1 MKIALDARWIFSEIS
16 GIGAY
21 TRELIR
27 QFARLD
33 RNHTYLLL
41 FDNDAV
47 RDRTARETGFSAAAN
62 FETALLSHGV
72 FSIANQLLLPA
83 LLRRRNMDVYH
94 STNYMMPLPG
104 AGATRRIV
112 TIHDVIP
119 MIFRDQVARSRKAR
133 MYPVYRRLM
142 IEIGKRADTILT
154 DSRASAADI
163 IRHLGIPPR
172 REQDVRAVY
181 CGVSERFRPAAAPA
195 PKDPSAP
202 RRVLYVGRAD
212 PYKNIGLLIRAFAA
226 VRQRCPFPV
235 ELVVAGSPDPRYP
248 EAGDLARALGVA
260 SHVRW
265 TGYLSDADLVALYQ
279 RADVLAH
286 PSRYEGFGLQVLEA
300 MACGL
305 PVVCSNAAALPE
317 VAGDAALLFA
327 PDDVETLAAEL
338 GRVLTTPD
346 LAAELA
352 RKGLAQA
359 AKFTWERTARETL
372 RIYEETAGRA
382 RC

>member
-1 MKIALDARWIFSEIS
+1 MKIALDARWIFPEIS

-27 QFARLD
+27 HFARMD
-33 RNHTYLLL
+33 RSHSYLLL
-41 FDNDAV
+41 FDNAEV
-47 RDRTARETGFSAAAN
+47 RDRTARETGFAAAPN
-62 FETALLSHGV
+62 FEALQLPYGL
-72 FSIANQLLLPA
+72 FSVANQLLLPA
-83 LLRRRNMDVYH
+83 LLRRRGIDVFH
-94 STNYMMPLPG
+94 SPNYMMPLP
-104 AGATRRIV
+104 AHGATRRIV

-119 MIFRDQVARSRKAR
+119 MLFRDQVSRSRKAR
-133 MYPVYRRLM
+133 LYPVYRRLM

-163 IRHLGIPPR
+163 VRELRIPPQR
-172 REQDVRAVY
+172 PGKVRAVH
-181 CGVSERFRPAAAPA
+181 CGVSERFRPPAAAPR
-195 PKDPSAP
+195 KDGAAARS
-202 RRVLYVGRAD
+202 VLYVGRAD
-212 PYKNIGLLIRAFAA
+212 PYKNIGALVRAFAA

-248 EAGDLARALGVA
+248 EAGDLAQALGVA
-260 SHVRW
+260 GSIRW

-300 MACGL
+300 MACGV
-305 PVVCSNAAALPE
+305 PVVCSNAASLPE

-327 PDDVETLAAEL
+327 PDDVDALAANIV
-338 GRVLTTPD
+338 RVLTTPD
-346 LAAELA
+346 LAAGLA

-359 AKFTWERTARETL
+359 ATFTWERTARETL
-372 RIYEETAGRA
+372 QAYEETAAGA
-382 RC
+382 RR